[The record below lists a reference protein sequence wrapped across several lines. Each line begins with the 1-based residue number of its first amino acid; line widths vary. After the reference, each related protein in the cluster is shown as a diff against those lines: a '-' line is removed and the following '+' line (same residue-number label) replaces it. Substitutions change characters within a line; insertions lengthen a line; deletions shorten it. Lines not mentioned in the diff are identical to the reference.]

1 MRIRINKTAVLDG
14 TVGAF
19 RNWHL
24 SLSCDGCGSIE
35 DLPITMLIKRHGAH
49 HPMSDVLNKLV
60 CRGRGCGRTPT
71 DVAIFESSVPYRRI
85 ALVGPEVA

>member
-1 MRIRINKTAVLDG
+1 MRIRITKAAVLNG

-19 RNWHL
+19 RDWHL
-24 SLSCDGCGSIE
+24 SLSCDDCGSTE
-35 DLPITMLIKRHGAH
+35 ALPLTTLIKRHGAH

-71 DVAIFESSVPYRRI
+71 DVAIFESSAPNRRV